1 MDIKKIILILSAFLG
16 TSVGFYVGAR
26 IIMYT
31 KSADFSIVFTYLEE
45 FFKVDGMGY
54 KGVLTLIA
62 STLFGAMLF
71 VLMAILI
78 LVRSQRRRLN
88 GIYAAFEPKARF
100 LVAQKT
106 KEAYLIALFFLALAA
121 AALYAFLMIYKAG
134 TQDVSL
140 GYGTEEL
147 TTVRF
152 HYLKFAITVSI
163 AVSAS
168 VGAMIVLYA
177 SLLYGPY
184 RRIPIRIGKESI
196 GFFKTCYR
204 LPVIAIDKP
213 TQVGLANAE
222 IDFDSGSS
230 KGSLYVS
237 DGVGRV
243 VISPRLEFIN
253 GSFDELADYLEK
265 QIAIEEPA

>member
-1 MDIKKIILILSAFLG
+1 MDIKKIILLVSAVVG
-16 TSVGFYVGAR
+16 AGVGFYGGAR

-31 KSADFSIVFTYLEE
+31 KDADFGIVFTYLEE

-71 VLMAILI
+71 VLVAILL
-78 LVRSQRRRLN
+78 LVRSQRQRLN
-88 GIYAAFEPKARF
+88 GIYAAFESKARF

-106 KEAYLIALFFLALAA
+106 RETYLIALFFLTLAA
-121 AALYAFLMIYKAG
+121 SALYAFLMIYKAG

-147 TTVRF
+147 TKVRF
-152 HYLKFAITVSI
+152 HYLKFTIIIVI

-168 VGAMIVLYA
+168 VGAVIVLYA
-177 SLLYGPY
+177 ALLYGPY
-184 RRIPIRIGKESI
+184 RRIPIQVGKDSI
-196 GFFKTCYR
+196 SFFQTCYR

-213 TQVGLANAE
+213 SRVDLANAE

-237 DGVGRV
+237 NGANRV
-243 VISPRLEFIN
+243 VISPRLDFIK

-265 QIAIEEPA
+265 QVVTEEPA